1 MTTAEKL
8 AKVKCFL
15 LDMDGT
21 VYLGDELIGDMK
33 NTLNAIRNSGRKVVF
48 LTNNSSKSA
57 CAYREKLERI
67 GIFDERDGIYTS
79 GMATTLHI
87 SAHFPGK
94 TVYLVGTDAL
104 QREFEESGIPL
115 VEENADIVVFAFDTS
130 ITYEKIRKTCDMVKA
145 GAYFIATHPDDVCP
159 VPGGSIPDVGAFLE
173 LIAKATGGKRPD
185 VICGKPFQAM
195 GVAVS
200 QFLGLK
206 KEELLMAGDRLHTDI
221 MFGVNNGFFS
231 LLVDSGEATREDYA
245 KSGIA
250 VDLALDSLND
260 IVPYL

>member
-1 MTTAEKL
+1 MTTQQKL
-8 AKVKCFL
+8 ANVKCFL

-33 NTLNAIRNSGRKVVF
+33 NTLNAIRASGRKIVY

-57 CAYREKLERI
+57 LTYREKLERI
-67 GIFDERDGIYTS
+67 GIFDEKDGIYTS
-79 GMATTLHI
+79 GMATTLHLNT
-87 SAHFPGK
+87 HFKGK
-94 TVYLVGTDAL
+94 TVYLMGTEAL
-104 QREFEESGIPL
+104 SKEFKEAGIPL
-115 VEENADIVVFAFDTS
+115 VEENADIVVVAFDTTL
-130 ITYEKIRKTCDMVKA
+130 TYEKLCKTCDMLKK

-159 VPGGSIPDVGAFLE
+159 TPGGSIPDVGSFLE
-173 LIAKATGGKRPD
+173 LIAKAANGRRPD
-185 VICGKPFQAM
+185 VICGKPFEAM

-231 LLVDSGEATREDYA
+231 LLVYSGEATPEDYA
-245 KSGIA
+245 KSGIT
-250 VDLALDSLND
+250 VDLALNSLND
-260 IVPYL
+260 IVLYL